1 MLDKII
7 LKNINKSFGDQRV
20 LRDFSAEL
28 YGSGR
33 YALMGRSGIGKTTL
47 LRIILGLEVPDSGEL
62 RFEMNDVPDKIRGP
76 VRKEKPSFSAV
87 FQEDRLFPGADA
99 VSNICAVTRGLEK
112 RQVLEELS
120 IIAPDIDLHT
130 AADELSGGQRRRTA
144 VLRALLHPSDA
155 LIMDEPFSGLD
166 EAAKERLMD
175 YISTHM
181 DGRILIIST
190 HEGEDALRLGCEIIK
205 LDKEQI

>member
-1 MLDKII
+1 MMDKIV
-7 LKNINKSFGDQRV
+7 LRNINKSFGDQRV

-28 YGSGR
+28 FGSGR

-47 LRIILGLEVPDSGEL
+47 LRIILGLEAPDSGEL
-62 RFEMNDVPDKIRGP
+62 RFEMNYVPNKIRGS

-99 VSNICAVTRGLEK
+99 VSNICAVTRGLD
-112 RQVLEELS
+112 RRRALEELS
-120 IIAPDIDLHT
+120 LIAPDIDPCT
-130 AADELSGGQRRRTA
+130 AADELSGGQRRRVA

-155 LIMDEPFSGLD
+155 VIMDEPFSGLD
-166 EAAKERLMD
+166 EAAKKRLIDYIDTRLDERL
-175 YISTHM
+175 
-181 DGRILIIST
+181 LIIST
-190 HEGEDALRLGCEIIK
+190 HEREDALSLGCQIIN